1 MTDDRGRAPRHAE
14 ADVDTEVDDAGV
26 ATLSIRGVKGVNIL
40 GTPVVE
46 RLTDLLDDLA
56 ARPGLRVLVLRG
68 SGDRA
73 FSAGADVHEMARLE
87 PGSAQAFIRRLARL
101 CEAVRTFPV
110 PVLARIPGW
119 CLGGALELAMA
130 CDLRISST
138 EGRFAMPEIEV
149 GIPSVIHAALLPRL
163 VGSAR
168 ARRLIL
174 TGETID
180 AATALDWG
188 LVDQVVEAHQLD
200 DAVRRAAERLAGFG
214 SSVVRQQKRLLRE
227 WEEQGLGEAVEA
239 SVAEFGAAFETGEP
253 QERMQR
259 FIDRKA
265 GG

>member
-1 MTDDRGRAPRHAE
+1 MTVDRGSASHHAE
-14 ADVDTEVDDAGV
+14 LDMDGAGV
-26 ATLSIRGVKGVNIL
+26 ATLSIRGAKGLNIL
-40 GTPVVE
+40 ATPVIE

-56 ARPGLRVLVLRG
+56 PRPGLRVLVLRG
-68 SGDRA
+68 TGDRA
-73 FSAGADVHEMARLE
+73 FSAGADVHEMVRLE
-87 PGSAQAFIRRLARL
+87 PGSARAFIRRLARL
-101 CEAVRTFPV
+101 CETVRTFPV

-163 VGSAR
+163 VGPAR

-174 TGETID
+174 AGETVD

-188 LVDQVVEAHQLD
+188 LVDQVVEAGELD

-214 SSVVRQQKRLLRE
+214 PSVVRRQKRLLRE
-227 WEEQGLGEAVEA
+227 WEEQDLSEAVEA

-253 QERMQR
+253 RERMQR
-259 FIDRKA
+259 FLDRKA

>member
-1 MTDDRGRAPRHAE
+1 MTDDHRGGASRHVE
-14 ADVDTEVDDAGV
+14 VDVDGAGV
-26 ATLSIRGVKGVNIL
+26 ATLTFRDAKGLNIL
-40 GTPVVE
+40 ATPVVE
-46 RLTDLLDDLA
+46 RLTGLLDDLA
-56 ARPGLRVLVLRG
+56 ARPELRVLVLRG

-87 PGSAQAFIRRLARL
+87 PGSARAFIRRLARL
-101 CEAVRTFPV
+101 CETVRTFPV

-163 VGSAR
+163 VGAAR

-174 TGETID
+174 TGETVD
-180 AATALDWG
+180 ARTALDWG
-188 LVDQVVEAHQLD
+188 LVDQVVEADQLD

-214 SSVVRQQKRLLRE
+214 PLVVRQQKRLLRE
-227 WEEQGLGEAVEA
+227 WEEQGLCEAVEA

-259 FIDRKA
+259 FLARKR
-265 GG
+265 G